1 MNTDEHNADAEDW
14 RARAQA
20 AERDLAETVR
30 AAEQRLIRAE
40 LKAEALRAGM
50 VDLDGIKLAEID
62 TLSIDDKGEVPGAA
76 ALMQQLKRAKPWLF
90 GGVSTSSGARAPAA
104 QPPQQKLATEMNHD
118 EWRSARAELLK
129 RR

>member
-1 MNTDEHNADAEDW
+1 MSNDDNAGDEDW
-14 RARAQA
+14 RARAEA
-20 AERDLAETVR
+20 AERDLADAVN

-50 VDLDGIKLAEID
+50 VDLDGIKLAD
-62 TLSIDDKGEVPGAA
+62 TAQLSIDDKGEVPGAA

-90 GGVSTSSGARAPAA
+90 GGVSTSSGAKAPPA
-104 QPPQQKLATEMNHD
+104 QPPVQKLATEMGHD
-118 EWRSARAELLK
+118 EWRSARADLLK